1 MVLGGICLVFNQSII
16 LVRQAQRQVL
26 LLRSSDLVEVAQ
38 KEFEVSP
45 TIMIPLYD
53 PDSSTLFVTG
63 KVSFTFDRSKM
74 ILASR

>member
-1 MVLGGICLVFNQSII
+1 M
-16 LVRQAQRQVL
+16 

-63 KVSFTFDRSKM
+63 KVSLTFDHFKM
-74 ILASR
+74 ILVSR